1 MIAAAEK
8 LSIINRIQR
17 IIAFKGSVTG
27 IITTNGSN
35 GSLNKLC
42 IKNTAKEY
50 FENTFIPL

>member
-35 GSLNKLC
+35 GSLKRLC
-42 IKNTAKEY
+42 IKNTANEY
-50 FENTFIPL
+50 FDSTLTPL